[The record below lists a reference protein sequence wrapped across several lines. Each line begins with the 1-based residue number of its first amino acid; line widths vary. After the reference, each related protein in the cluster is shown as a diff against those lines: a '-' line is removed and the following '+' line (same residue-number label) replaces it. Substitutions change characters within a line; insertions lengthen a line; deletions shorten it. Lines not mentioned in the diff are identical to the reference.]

1 MTHTMPLANPRANGH
16 AAAAEAFAIEMVG
29 LMRAYGPKPVLRGV
43 DLRLRRG
50 DTLALLGPNGA
61 GKTTLLRVL
70 ATLARPDAGTV
81 RVAGFD
87 VVCDGDA
94 VRRRI
99 GYVGH
104 QPHLYE
110 ELTALENLVFFA
122 RMHRLADPA
131 GRARELLERVGL
143 TARANDRARAL
154 SRGQTQR
161 LSLARALLH
170 DPSVLLLDE
179 PETGLDEAA
188 SALLDAIL
196 AERATAGRT
205 TLFTTHHFER
215 ALACADSVAI
225 LARGRIV
232 HQAAA
237 QALEVES
244 VRAAYA
250 QHAGG
255 GR

>member
-1 MTHTMPLANPRANGH
+1 MMTRAVPSAGPEAVAHAHSETLAV
-16 AAAAEAFAIEMVG
+16 EVKG
-29 LMRAYGPKPVLRGV
+29 LMRAYSPKPVLRGV

-50 DTLALLGPNGA
+50 ATLALLGPNGA

-81 RVAGFD
+81 RLDGRD
-87 VVCDGDA
+87 VSLDGDA
-94 VRRRI
+94 VRRI
-99 GYVGH
+99 VGYVGH

-122 RMHRLADPA
+122 RMHQLADPTA
-131 GRARELLERVGL
+131 RARELLARVGL
-143 TARANDRARAL
+143 AARAGDRARAL
-154 SRGQTQR
+154 SRGQAQR

-170 DPSVLLLDE
+170 EPAVLLLDE

-188 SALLDAIL
+188 TTLLDAIL
-196 AERATAGRT
+196 AERAASGRT
-205 TLFTTHHFER
+205 TIFTTHHLER
-215 ALACADSVAI
+215 AIARAGAIAI

-232 HQAAA
+232 HQAPTHG
-237 QALEVES
+237 LGVSEL
-244 VRAAYA
+244 RAAYERY
-250 QHAGG
+250 AGG

>member
-1 MTHTMPLANPRANGH
+1 MTHTVP
-16 AAAAEAFAIEMVG
+16 AAGPQATSATTGEGFAVEVAG
-29 LMRAYGPKPVLRGV
+29 LMRAYGPKSVLRGV

-50 DTLALLGPNGA
+50 GTLALLGPNGA
-61 GKTTLLRVL
+61 GKTTLLRAL

-81 RVAGFD
+81 RLAGHD
-87 VVCDGDA
+87 ASSDGDA
-94 VRRRI
+94 VRRLV

-104 QPHLYE
+104 QPHLYD

-122 RMHRLADPA
+122 RMHRLADPT
-131 GRARELLERVGL
+131 GRARVLLARLGL
-143 TARANDRARAL
+143 AARAHDRARAL
-154 SRGQTQR
+154 SRGQAQR

-170 DPSVLLLDE
+170 EPPVLLLDE

-188 SALLDAIL
+188 MVLLDAIL
-196 AERATAGRT
+196 GERMGAGHT
-205 TLFTTHHFER
+205 TIFTTHHFER
-215 ALACADSVAI
+215 AISCASTVTI

-232 HQAAA
+232 HEAPTATLDVV
-237 QALEVES
+237 AL
-244 VRAAYA
+244 RAAYA

>member
-1 MTHTMPLANPRANGH
+1 MARTLP
-16 AAAAEAFAIEMVG
+16 AAGAEAAGTTTSDRFAVEVVG

-50 DTLALLGPNGA
+50 ATLALLGPNGA

-81 RVAGFD
+81 RLAGYD
-87 VVCDGDA
+87 VTCDGDA
-94 VRRRI
+94 VRRII

-110 ELTALENLVFFA
+110 DLTALENLVFFA
-122 RMHRLADPA
+122 RMHGLGDPT
-131 GRARELLERVGL
+131 GRARELLARVGL
-143 TARANDRARAL
+143 AARARDRARAL
-154 SRGQTQR
+154 SRGQAQR

-170 DPSVLLLDE
+170 EPTVLLLDE

-188 SALLDAIL
+188 MALLDAML
-196 AERATAGRT
+196 AERAVAGHT
-205 TLFTTHHFER
+205 TLFTTHQIER
-215 ALACADSVAI
+215 ALACAGSVAI

-232 HQAAA
+232 HEAATHGLDA
-237 QALEVES
+237 ES
-244 VRAAYA
+244 LRAAYA

>member
-1 MTHTMPLANPRANGH
+1 VITHTTPAADSRAVGS
-16 AAAAEAFAIEMVG
+16 AAADVFAVEAAG

-43 DLRLRRG
+43 DLRVRRG
-50 DTLALLGPNGA
+50 ATLALLGPNGA

-81 RVAGFD
+81 RVGGCD
-87 VVCDGDA
+87 VVCDGAA
-94 VRRRI
+94 VRRLV

-122 RMHRLADPA
+122 RMHRLADPT
-131 GRARELLERVGL
+131 GRARELLARVGMA
-143 TARANDRARAL
+143 ARANDRARAL
-154 SRGQTQR
+154 SRGQAQR

-170 DPSVLLLDE
+170 DPAVLLLDE

-188 SALLDAIL
+188 ATLLDAIL
-196 AERATAGRT
+196 AERAAAERT

-215 ALACADSVAI
+215 ALMSAGAVAI

-232 HQAAA
+232 HQAATEG
-237 QALEVES
+237 LEVDAL
-244 VRAAYA
+244 RAAYA